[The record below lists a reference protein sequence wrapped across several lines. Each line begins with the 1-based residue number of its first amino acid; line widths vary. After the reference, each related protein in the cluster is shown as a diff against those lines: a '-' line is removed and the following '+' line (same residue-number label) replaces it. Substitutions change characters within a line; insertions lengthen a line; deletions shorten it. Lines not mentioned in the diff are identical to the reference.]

1 MVKVSW
7 NFFRRLLRI
16 RILFEARAVVLT
28 RQHWNPWRW
37 DLSPIY
43 FVKIDS
49 FEPSMALNSFSVLNF
64 KHSDIRRLLSSI
76 IIIYIHHAKSKRDI
90 WIQKFPDD
98 IFAFYVKESRELNY
112 TVYDLAIDA
121 NRLVVI
127 ERWITNFQK
136 KNPLEI
142 SKHQL
147 LTQRAFRK
155 SRFQAPTSPQTFHSP
170 LSLL

>member
-1 MVKVSW
+1 M
-7 NFFRRLLRI
+7 
-16 RILFEARAVVLT
+16 
-28 RQHWNPWRW
+28 
-37 DLSPIY
+37 
-43 FVKIDS
+43 
-49 FEPSMALNSFSVLNF
+49 
-64 KHSDIRRLLSSI
+64 LSSI

-136 KNPLEI
+136 KKSIRNLETSTAYPESI
-142 SKHQL
+142 SKIKIPSAHQS
-147 LTQRAFRK
+147 TDF
-155 SRFQAPTSPQTFHSP
+155 P
-170 LSLL
+170 